1 MFLCFG
7 FLVVVSLF
15 WFSFFFVA
23 VACFLF
29 MFILF
34 CEKIGKQTRILLLS
48 RHHAKTPF
56 NEAVQNNSNFLLY
69 FCSSKNTSWKK
80 QQSVCL
86 SVVPGAGVP
95 GTYFGNNLKVWKVD
109 NGSCSRNNASQVPAT
124 TLTDHCLNP
133 VNPSSST
140 DKAKCHHSRSILFL
154 FSLSLPEGKKKKR

>member
-1 MFLCFG
+1 MKSGADKKPISKISSEDQDPNNDSQSVKSSKNLVFMQLHFTFFLVVVSLFWFSCCCFFVLVFLLLFLCFG

-86 SVVPGAGVP
+86 SVVPGSGDP
-95 GTYFGNNLKVWKVD
+95 GT
-109 NGSCSRNNASQVPAT
+109 
-124 TLTDHCLNP
+124 
-133 VNPSSST
+133 
-140 DKAKCHHSRSILFL
+140 
-154 FSLSLPEGKKKKR
+154 